1 MAQLKQFWTAGGV
14 QKVAVDPQQAG
25 PNGWIL
31 NFQASSD
38 WVGSFVL
45 AYNAQPSNVV
55 PSGTPTA
62 AQLTNATWVDYP
74 SAVLGITAS
83 AGAPIFVP
91 KSGTKTVIVGVPIFP
106 LYAVVTYTAGSMT
119 VNGISYVAPNT
130 SSQTALLS
138 MLTLDTVPVYYPDDL
153 TLALQFAKDN
163 QPATLP

>member
-1 MAQLKQFWTAGGV
+1 MAQVKQFWTAGGV

-62 AQLTNATWVDYP
+62 AQLTNAVWSDYANATVGYAAP
-74 SAVLGITAS
+74 AGTPIVLSKGAV
-83 AGAPIFVP
+83 
-91 KSGTKTVIVGVPIFP
+91 KTVIVPAPVYP
-106 LYAVVTYTAGSMT
+106 LYANVTWTSGSMT
-119 VNGISYVAPNT
+119 VNGISYVAPVT
-130 SSQTALLS
+130 AGQTALLS
-138 MLTLDTVPVYYPDDL
+138 MLTLDTVPVYYPEEL
-153 TLALQFAKDN
+153 GLLLQFAKDQ